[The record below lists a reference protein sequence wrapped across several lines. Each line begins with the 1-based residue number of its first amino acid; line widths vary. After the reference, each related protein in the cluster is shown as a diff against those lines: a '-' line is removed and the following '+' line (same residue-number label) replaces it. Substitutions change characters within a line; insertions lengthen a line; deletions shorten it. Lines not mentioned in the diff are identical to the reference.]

1 MIINPLSPW
10 NYFKNNKKR
19 AIPVVASIILA
30 ITFTYMGLIIFNSAF
45 MSEDIVVLNKYKTYS
60 LITPKNEG
68 DKLSDSLINDLENDI
83 STEKLIPINSQYT
96 YYYNVLGGN
105 MFAYVYTMKKDD
117 VKFMMDRLNLKLKS
131 GRLPE
136 TSEEIVLDYR
146 LAANKSLK
154 LGDKI
159 GNEIDK
165 KEVLIGNYKIV
176 GLIEGNSMVSF
187 SITDEKYQ
195 NLNLNSNVILIH
207 KPENLKESNDS
218 LKKLSEKFTSAKFT
232 TFTRVKTEIDKDDA
246 LGRTII
252 NLIEFIL
259 LLVITLTVGNST
271 YVHFYQRKKEF
282 GILYAVG
289 YSRKEVIKK
298 IFNELLFLNI
308 LSSILGL
315 LMAFILML
323 ILSILIFEPKGI
335 PLKLVDIKTI
345 LQCLIIPIFIFIFS
359 LVPISRMLK
368 KLDFLEIIE
377 GSH

>member
-1 MIINPLSPW
+1 MINPLSPR

-19 AIPVVASIILA
+19 TIPVVVSIIFA
-30 ITFTYMGLIIFNSAF
+30 ITFTYMGLGIFNSAF
-45 MSEDIVVLNKYKTYS
+45 MSVDIVDLNKYKTYS
-60 LITPKNEG
+60 FITPKNEG
-68 DKLSDSLINDLENDI
+68 DKLSDSLINELKNDI
-83 STEKLIPINSQYT
+83 STEKLIPINSKYT

-105 MFAYVYTMKKDD
+105 MFAYVYCMKKND

-165 KEVLIGNYKIV
+165 KEILVGNYKIV
-176 GLIEGNSMVSF
+176 GLIEGNSMLSF
-187 SITDEKYQ
+187 SITDEKSQ
-195 NLNLNSNVILIH
+195 NLNLNNNVILIH
-207 KPENLKESNDS
+207 KPESLKESNDS

-232 TFTRVKTEIDKDDA
+232 TFTRLKTEIDKEDD

-271 YVHFYQRKKEF
+271 YVHFYHRKKEF

-289 YSRKEVIKK
+289 YSRKEIIKK
-298 IFNELLFLNI
+298 IFNELIFLNI

-315 LMAFILML
+315 ITAFILIF

-335 PLKLVDIKTI
+335 SIKLIDIRTI